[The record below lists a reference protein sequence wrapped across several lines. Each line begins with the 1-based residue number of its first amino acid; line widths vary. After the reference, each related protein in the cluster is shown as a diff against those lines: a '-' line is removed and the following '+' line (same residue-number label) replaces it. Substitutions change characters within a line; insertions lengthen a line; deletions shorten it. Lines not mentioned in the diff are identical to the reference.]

1 MNKAIKYRV
10 YPSDE
15 QAVMFAKTFGCCRKV
30 YNLMLNDKLESYK
43 TTGKFV
49 YVTPAMYKKEYL
61 YLKEVDSLA
70 LANVQLNLQK
80 AFRNCFDKSRK
91 KQNGF
96 PKFKSAKHSRKSY
109 TTNNQKGTVTL
120 AESGIKLPKVGVIR
134 AVLHRMPEEGWT
146 IKAATV
152 SQKRDGSYYI
162 SVLCEKDA
170 EDPERLPVDE
180 SRVLGLDYKSNGL
193 YKDSNGDLA
202 GMPKFFRKAQKR
214 LAKLQKKL
222 KNKEKSSKNY
232 EKQLRKVAKLYVHVA
247 NQRRDYLQKLSTA
260 ITKQYDYIMVEDL
273 NMKAMANKGFGNGK
287 ATMDNGFGM
296 FQVML
301 AYKLKRKGGKLVV
314 IDKWFPS
321 SQLCNVCGYKNKNV
335 KNLNVHSWICPVCGT
350 EHDRDENAA
359 IDLLIEG
366 LRILYVEMKTA

>member
-1 MNKAIKYRV
+1 
-10 YPSDE
+10 
-15 QAVMFAKTFGCCRKV
+15 
-30 YNLMLNDKLESYK
+30 
-43 TTGKFV
+43 
-49 YVTPAMYKKEYL
+49 
-61 YLKEVDSLA
+61 
-70 LANVQLNLQK
+70 
-80 AFRNCFDKSRK
+80 
-91 KQNGF
+91 
-96 PKFKSAKHSRKSY
+96 
-109 TTNNQKGTVTL
+109 
-120 AESGIKLPKVGVIR
+120 
-134 AVLHRMPEEGWT
+134 MPEEGWT
-146 IKAATV
+146 IKSATV

-180 SRVLGLDYKSNGL
+180 SRVLGLDYKSDGL

-222 KNKEKSSKNY
+222 KNKEKGSKNY

-273 NMKAMANKGFGNGK
+273 NMRAMANKGFGNGK
-287 ATMDNGFGM
+287 ATMDNGFGA

-321 SQLCNVCGYKNKNV
+321 SQSCNVCGYKNKKV
-335 KNLNVHSWICPVCGT
+335 KNLNIHSWICPVCGT

-359 IDLLIEG
+359 INILIEG
-366 LRILYVEMKTA
+366 LRILYEEMKAA

>member
-1 MNKAIKYRV
+1 M
-10 YPSDE
+10 
-15 QAVMFAKTFGCCRKV
+15 
-30 YNLMLNDKLESYK
+30 
-43 TTGKFV
+43 
-49 YVTPAMYKKEYL
+49 
-61 YLKEVDSLA
+61 
-70 LANVQLNLQK
+70 
-80 AFRNCFDKSRK
+80 
-91 KQNGF
+91 
-96 PKFKSAKHSRKSY
+96 
-109 TTNNQKGTVTL
+109 
-120 AESGIKLPKVGVIR
+120 IR
-134 AVLHRMPEEGWT
+134 AVLHCTPEEGWT
-146 IKAATV
+146 IKSATV

-180 SRVLGLDYKSNGL
+180 SRVLGLDYKSDGL

-222 KNKEKSSKNY
+222 KNKEKGSKNY

-273 NMKAMANKGFGNGK
+273 NMRAMANKGFGNGK

-321 SQLCNVCGYKNKNV
+321 SQLCNVCGYKNKKV

-359 IDLLIEG
+359 INILIEG
-366 LRILYVEMKTA
+366 LRILYEEMKAA

>member
-1 MNKAIKYRV
+1 M
-10 YPSDE
+10 
-15 QAVMFAKTFGCCRKV
+15 
-30 YNLMLNDKLESYK
+30 
-43 TTGKFV
+43 
-49 YVTPAMYKKEYL
+49 
-61 YLKEVDSLA
+61 
-70 LANVQLNLQK
+70 
-80 AFRNCFDKSRK
+80 
-91 KQNGF
+91 
-96 PKFKSAKHSRKSY
+96 
-109 TTNNQKGTVTL
+109 
-120 AESGIKLPKVGVIR
+120 
-134 AVLHRMPEEGWT
+134 
-146 IKAATV
+146 
-152 SQKRDGSYYI
+152 
-162 SVLCEKDA
+162 
-170 EDPERLPVDE
+170 PVDE
-180 SRVLGLDYKSNGL
+180 SRVLGLDYKSDGL

-222 KNKEKSSKNY
+222 KNKEKGSKNY

-273 NMKAMANKGFGNGK
+273 NMRAMANKGFGNGK

-321 SQLCNVCGYKNKNV
+321 SQLCNVCGYKNKKV

-359 IDLLIEG
+359 INILIEG
-366 LRILYVEMKTA
+366 LRILYEEMKAA

>member
-1 MNKAIKYRV
+1 
-10 YPSDE
+10 
-15 QAVMFAKTFGCCRKV
+15 
-30 YNLMLNDKLESYK
+30 MLADRNQYYK
-43 TTGKFV
+43 DTGKSL
-49 YVTPAMYKKEYL
+49 YPQPAQYKEAYP

-70 LANVQLNLQK
+70 LSNVQKQQNKAIKDHIENPK
-80 AFRNCFDKSRK
+80 AF
-91 KQNGF
+91 GV
-96 PKFKSAKHSRKSY
+96 PKFKAKKRCKKSY
-109 TTNNQKGTVTL
+109 TTNNQKGTVAL
-120 AESGIKLPKVGVIR
+120 VENGIKLPKIGVIR

-146 IKAATV
+146 IKSATV

-170 EDPERLPVDE
+170 EDPERLPIDE
-180 SRVLGLDYKSNGL
+180 DRALGLDYKSDGL

-247 NQRRDYLQKLSTA
+247 NQRRDHLQKLSTA
-260 ITKQYDYIMVEDL
+260 ITKQYDYIIVEDL
-273 NMKAMANKGFGNGK
+273 NMRTMANKGFGNGK

-296 FQVML
+296 FQDML

-314 IDKWFPS
+314 IDRWFPS
-321 SQLCNVCGYKNKNV
+321 SQLCSVCGYKNKKV
-335 KNLNVHSWICPVCGT
+335 KNLNVRSWICPVCGT

-359 IDLLIEG
+359 INILVEG
-366 LRILYVEMKTA
+366 LRILYEEREAA

>member
-1 MNKAIKYRV
+1 MQQKEYKYRV
-10 YPSDE
+10 YPTEE
-15 QAVMFAKTFGCCRKV
+15 QRTFFAKCFGCCRKIW
-30 YNLMLNDKLESYK
+30 NLMLADRNQYYK
-43 TTGKFV
+43 DTGKSL
-49 YVTPAMYKKEYL
+49 YPQPAQYKKAYP
-61 YLKEVDSLA
+61 YLKEADSLA
-70 LANVQLNLQK
+70 LSNVQKQQNKAIKDHIENPK
-80 AFRNCFDKSRK
+80 AF
-91 KQNGF
+91 GV
-96 PKFKSAKHSRKSY
+96 PKFKAKKRCKNSY

-120 AESGIKLPKVGVIR
+120 VENGIKLPKVGVIR

-146 IKAATV
+146 IKSATV

-162 SVLCEKDA
+162 FVLCEKDA

-180 SRVLGLDYKSNGL
+180 SRVLGLDYKSDGL

-222 KNKEKSSKNY
+222 KNKEKGSKNY

-247 NQRRDYLQKLSTA
+247 NQRSDYLQKLSTA

-273 NMKAMANKGFGNGK
+273 NMRAMANKGFGNGK

-321 SQLCNVCGYKNKNV
+321 SQLCNVCGYKNKKV

-359 IDLLIEG
+359 INILIEG
-366 LRILYVEMKTA
+366 LRILYEEMKAA